1 MKPLEKAQSE
11 LINHLETIILEQ
23 KRRIEKKDREIKSLK
38 IELEIAEETMDYQL
52 HRLIE
57 EYEKKIVNMLEPSLN

>member
-57 EYEKKIVNMLEPSLN
+57 EYEKQITNLLTPSLN

>member
-1 MKPLEKAQSE
+1 MKPVEKAQSE

-23 KRRIEKKDREIKSLK
+23 KRRIEKKDREIRLLK
-38 IELEIAEETMDYQL
+38 TELEIAEETMDYQL

-57 EYEKKIVNMLEPSLN
+57 EYEKQITNILTPSLN